1 MKRSCRNVQETC
13 SQDLLWQP
21 QITTDKKIDDHHGSS
36 TMMAFSG
43 SAPPSFALRF
53 GAGLP
58 NIHERM
64 LEEDSVSMIV
74 QNVVFFILIT
84 YQLFVLL
91 ADDDNLAR
99 HLRVFLWDSLCSFL
113 PSFYLHRWRCFVPCC
128 LSTLLV
134 VALLVR
140 WPVLHIYFPIKTWH
154 QHLTFFALSLAL
166 SLSSF
171 SLVAPPRLL
180 PLLLAL
186 SLAPCSLES
195 FSSCCSLLSL
205 DSFSFCSFARCSLN
219 SFSCSVGCNFTYN
232 YDNKYLEKITMCNTY
247 KNILLRL

>member
-1 MKRSCRNVQETC
+1 
-13 SQDLLWQP
+13 
-21 QITTDKKIDDHHGSS
+21 
-36 TMMAFSG
+36 
-43 SAPPSFALRF
+43 
-53 GAGLP
+53 
-58 NIHERM
+58 
-64 LEEDSVSMIV
+64 MIV

-91 ADDDNLAR
+91 ADDDNLAGN
-99 HLRVFLWDSLCSFL
+99 LRVFLWDSLCSFL

-134 VALLVR
+134 IALLVR
-140 WPVLHIYFPIKTWH
+140 WPVLHMYFLIKTWH
-154 QHLTFFALSLAL
+154 QQLTFLALSLAL

-180 PLLLAL
+180 PSHLAL

-205 DSFSFCSFARCSLN
+205 DYSSYSFAGCSLDSFS
-219 SFSCSVGCNFTYN
+219 SCSVGCTCQF
-232 YDNKYLEKITMCNTY
+232 YLQ
-247 KNILLRL
+247 LRQ